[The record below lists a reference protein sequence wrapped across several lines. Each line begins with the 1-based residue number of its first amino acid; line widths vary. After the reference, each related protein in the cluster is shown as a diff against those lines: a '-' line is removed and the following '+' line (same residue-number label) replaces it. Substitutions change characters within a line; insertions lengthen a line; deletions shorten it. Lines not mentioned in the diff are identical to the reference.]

1 MVVGVASVAGDD
13 AAACLLHGRLLAGVL
28 WFLLLEVAGC
38 EGDDAADIGQD
49 LGGVEAFFLV
59 SL

>member
-13 AAACLLHGRLLAGVL
+13 ASACFLRGRLLVGVL
-28 WFLLLEVAGC
+28 WLLFLEVAGC
-38 EGDDAADIGQD
+38 EGDDAADVGQD
-49 LGGVEAFFLV
+49 LGGIEAFFLV

>member
-1 MVVGVASVAGDD
+1 MVVDIASVAGDD
-13 AAACLLHGRLLAGVL
+13 AAACFLRGRLLVGVL
-28 WFLLLEVAGC
+28 WLLLLEVAGC
-38 EGDDAADIGQD
+38 EGDNAADLGQD